1 MKNYIFLIS
10 VIFCVLPNFGQDF
23 QMPKAPSQDL
33 DRGGNLQ
40 NSTIRDSLMSK
51 FGDRSTK
58 LNKNPDAKIEDYLI
72 ISRQND
78 TVVVDTSLTIEKYH
92 RVNFL
97 RKDNFDL
104 IPFSNTGFAYNTLTF
119 SPTNSINPK
128 MGASNK
134 YYAYDSV
141 DDIVYYDLPTPFT
154 ELMYRSVFEQGQ
166 LLDAVY
172 SVNTS
177 RQFNFSISSS
187 KSFCR
192 IEDESSLFLSERF
205 LLVEESLSVSFSMC
219 FLFNCRTCKGFFNS
233 L

>member
-1 MKNYIFLIS
+1 MKNCILFLFFLITSIKFSISQVTQPPPDLQRGPKTSGVILDS
-10 VIFCVLPNFGQDF
+10 VPGFFNNQ
-23 QMPKAPSQDL
+23 
-33 DRGGNLQ
+33 
-40 NSTIRDSLMSK
+40 
-51 FGDRSTK
+51 STK

-119 SPTNSINPK
+119 FPTNSINPK

-134 YYAYDSV
+134 YYAYDTV

-166 LLDAVY
+166 LLDACLLY
-172 SVNTS
+172 TS
-177 RQFNFSISSS
+177 PSPRDRSISRMPSS
-187 KSFCR
+187 A
-192 IEDESSLFLSERF
+192 
-205 LLVEESLSVSFSMC
+205 
-219 FLFNCRTCKGFFNS
+219 
-233 L
+233 